1 MEAALGAAEQMLALQ
16 DYREGKS
23 KHWKRV
29 WREMVGAGCADG
41 DIVTKWIND
50 FMMDLVLNEQESTG
64 IPNAYQLEAETQRL
78 REAFERDKLIEQD
91 VTFCAEQLRSVID
104 PATEVHQPPSEA
116 AVSQSGSDHQS
127 QADPQS
133 EAGATHGTHDEP
145 AETDPQDEARPFALI
160 AKTAHPRSFQTFYGA
175 DSAAWFL
182 SSCDDYESP

>member
-1 MEAALGAAEQMLALQ
+1 ME
-16 DYREGKS
+16 
-23 KHWKRV
+23 
-29 WREMVGAGCADG
+29 GAGCADG

-50 FMMDLVLNEQESTG
+50 FILDLFLNVQETTG

-78 REAFERDKLIEQD
+78 REEFDRNLLFKEDLR
-91 VTFCAEQLRSVID
+91 FCAEQLRSVID

-116 AVSQSGSDHQS
+116 AMSQSGSDHQS

-133 EAGATHGTHDEP
+133 EAGATHGTDDEP
-145 AETDPQDEARPFALI
+145 AETDPQDEARPCALI